1 METCQQLLLT
11 LITILVLIVLAL
23 IYKQVEIYLERQ
35 NQQNNLKT
43 FENQS
48 N

>member
-1 METCQQLLLT
+1 MEVCQQLLLT
-11 LITILVLIVLAL
+11 LITILVLIVLFL
-23 IYKQVEIYLERQ
+23 IYQQVQIYLERQ
-35 NQQNNLKT
+35 NNLKN

>member
-1 METCQQLLLT
+1 MEVCQQLLLT
-11 LITILVLIVLAL
+11 LITILVLLVLFL
-23 IYKQVEIYLERQ
+23 IYQQVQIYLERQ
-35 NQQNNLKT
+35 NNLKN

>member
-35 NQQNNLKT
+35 NQQNYHKT
-43 FENQS
+43 LENQS

>member
-11 LITILVLIVLAL
+11 LITILVLIVMVL
-23 IYKQVEIYLERQ
+23 IYKQVEIYLERHH
-35 NQQNNLKT
+35 QQNNLKT
-43 FENQS
+43 LENQS

>member
-35 NQQNNLKT
+35 NQQNNHKT
-43 FENQS
+43 LENLS